1 MRNKVDKQTGGI
13 PMDTINSPQFIDRVL
28 THYGELWRYHLSS
41 IDKWAIYWTKANA
54 DLENVNIFKESIP
67 GCQKNDFMVSLYLKN
82 YNPDDHHLFIYD
94 KVIND
99 MQSKEEPLYDALS
112 NEVTYNV
119 PTKQYNGECESF
131 NTEHIIVNR
140 YNRKGVSYDEH
151 IS

>member
-1 MRNKVDKQTGGI
+1 MRNKVDKQTGI
-13 PMDTINSPQFIDRVL
+13 PMDTINNLQFIDSVL
-28 THYGELWRYHLSS
+28 TYYGELWRHRLSD
-41 IDKWAIYWTKANA
+41 IDGWLIYWTKTNA
-54 DLENVNIFKESIP
+54 DLENVNVFKEYIL
-67 GCQKNDFMVSLYLKN
+67 GCQKNDFMISLHLKD

-94 KVIND
+94 KCLNGP
-99 MQSKEEPLYDALS
+99 QNKEEPLYDAY

-119 PTKQYNGECESF
+119 PTKQYNEECESF